1 MSYRVEVSRR
11 PGCTLF
17 DLRGSAGGAD
27 TLFKRLRT
35 AVPVRPNT
43 VRVSDARAVYWVG
56 PERWLLC
63 EEHGLPAGSPDMA
76 SPALPAGD
84 TMPLNV
90 SVVDV
95 SDAYVRFSVTGPDA
109 LDVMSQATP
118 LDLGP
123 GTFPDGSASYTEFF
137 GTTALTECVSAGTS
151 FVVFVER
158 SYADYVEAC
167 LRRAAG

>member
-1 MSYRVEVSRR
+1 
-11 PGCTLF
+11 
-17 DLRGSAGGAD
+17 
-27 TLFKRLRT
+27 
-35 AVPVRPNT
+35 
-43 VRVSDARAVYWVG
+43 
-56 PERWLLC
+56 
-63 EEHGLPAGSPDMA
+63 
-76 SPALPAGD
+76 
-84 TMPLNV
+84 MPLNV

-95 SDAYVRFSVTGPDA
+95 SDTYVRFSVAGPDA

-118 LDLGP
+118 LNLGP

-137 GTTALTECVSAGTS
+137 GTTTLMECVSAGTS

>member
-17 DLRGSAGGAD
+17 DLRGPAGSAD
-27 TLFKRLRT
+27 TVFKRLRT
-35 AVPVRPNT
+35 AAPVRPNT
-43 VRVSDARAVYWVG
+43 VRASGTWAVYWTG
-56 PERWLLC
+56 PRRWLLR
-63 EEHGLPAGSPDMA
+63 EDYGLPAGSPGAATPA
-76 SPALPAGD
+76 SLAGD
-84 TMPLNV
+84 EAPLDI
-90 SVVDV
+90 SMVDV
-95 SDAYVRFSVTGPDA
+95 SDAYVRFSVAGPDA

-118 LDLGP
+118 LDLDP

-137 GTTALTECVSAGTS
+137 GTTTLTECVSAGTS

>member
-17 DLRGSAGGAD
+17 DLRGPAEGAD
-27 TLFKRLRT
+27 TVFKRLRT
-35 AVPVRPNT
+35 AAPVRPNT
-43 VRVSDARAVYWVG
+43 VRASGIWAVYWTG
-56 PERWLLC
+56 PRRWLLR
-63 EEHGLPAGSPDMA
+63 EDYGLPAGSPA
-76 SPALPAGD
+76 FLAGD
-84 TMPLNV
+84 EAPLDV
-90 SVVDV
+90 SMVDV
-95 SDAYVRFSVTGPDA
+95 SDAYVRFSVAGPNA
-109 LDVMSQATP
+109 VDVMSQATP
-118 LDLGP
+118 LDLDP

-167 LRRAAG
+167 LRQAAG

>member
-27 TLFKRLRT
+27 TLFKHLRT

-56 PERWLLC
+56 PERWLLR
-63 EEHGLPAGSPDMA
+63 EEHG
-76 SPALPAGD
+76 LPAGD

-90 SVVDV
+90 SAVDV
-95 SDAYVRFSVTGPDA
+95 SDAYVRFSVAGPDA